1 MPQNAFILRIS
12 HAETALNVALS
23 HNHICIGWSGVPEL
37 LVCDLPLDDF
47 REIVREHCYPDDE
60 NLRRVGQAVGN
71 LWRFIRDMKEEDLV
85 VVPSGQG
92 FYVARV
98 SGPATHD
105 ELQVENDTAFRRQVE
120 WLNNGQS
127 IPRKFAKSALI
138 SRMKSKGTS
147 ANAGGLVG
155 DIKGCLTLAGSG
167 DEPSFVT
174 DLQNDL
180 KYVTLEALRCG
191 HMDDR
196 RFEELIETVLRRL
209 GAVDTRI
216 VPRINDEGIDIFAT
230 LLIAGI
236 FRQIVGIQVKHYQPE
251 PPVGA
256 EVVCQLT
263 QGIEKSSEKV
273 TLGIVI
279 TSGNFSDEAVSKAKE
294 YEDIN
299 GIPIELVDG
308 EQFAGLIVEHGIEV
322 TR

>member
-1 MPQNAFILRIS
+1 
-12 HAETALNVALS
+12 
-23 HNHICIGWSGVPEL
+23 
-37 LVCDLPLDDF
+37 
-47 REIVREHCYPDDE
+47 
-60 NLRRVGQAVGN
+60 
-71 LWRFIRDMKEEDLV
+71 MKEEDLV

-127 IPRKFAKSALI
+127 IPRNFAKSAQI

-155 DIKGCLTLAGSG
+155 DIKDCLTLAGSG

-180 KYVTLEALRCG
+180 KNVTLEALRCG

-230 LLIAGI
+230 FLIAGI

-273 TLGIVI
+273 MLGIVI
-279 TSGNFSDEAVSKAKE
+279 TSGNCGYFKKGGKFTPSLVAEIGSVIEMHMKRIGMITDEPLSEHTKRILEEKRLEFEKRINVSMGDYESSFRMALNCVMFAVLGQWCIWTVA
-294 YEDIN
+294 
-299 GIPIELVDG
+299 
-308 EQFAGLIVEHGIEV
+308 
-322 TR
+322 